1 MRTLNTVPTANG
13 QRASIALEEC
23 GLDYDTHRVD
33 LMAGEHRSSRMLELN
48 PVGRMPVLSVRDEP
62 GETDRNL
69 YGSLAIATYAAEK
82 AGILIPEGDRSADYH
97 QWIGIIMTDLVPAF
111 AARFYLSVL
120 AAEPQEWGVNYFNE
134 IIDRLLN
141 VIDSHLS
148 RQHYIVGDE
157 YSLADVMMYP
167 TAATS
172 VSRLPESFGDYVH
185 IRRWEERIGQRE
197 AVQRG
202 MQASS

>member
-1 MRTLNTVPTANG
+1 MLH
-13 QRASIALEEC
+13 ALAP
-23 GLDYDTHRVD
+23 LLHRFVWRGV
-33 LMAGEHRSSRMLELN
+33 GE
-48 PVGRMPVLSVRDEP
+48 
-62 GETDRNL
+62 
-69 YGSLAIATYAAEK
+69 
-82 AGILIPEGDRSADYH
+82 
-97 QWIGIIMTDLVPAF
+97 
-111 AARFYLSVL
+111 L

-148 RQHYIVGDE
+148 RQQYIVGDE

-185 IRRWEERIGQRE
+185 IRRWEERIGRRE
-197 AVQRG
+197 AVQCG